1 MKKTSLTKIVLMWA
15 LFLMPTLLVHA
26 QDEEVVATAKP
37 TVFVDKISAGSSSD
51 KLTVLNAV
59 ATALTQSG
67 RVIVITSDSERAS
80 SFIDQ
85 HNSQD
90 DVTAGS
96 DMVAERLAVSMK
108 LGVQYYLAFTVDDI
122 AYSYNSGSASC
133 KITLTGKVIDP
144 KTSSVKGTKQMSFDG
159 SNSDNSQSKAFASA
173 VESITSA
180 KTVLTATPLFQ
191 FIEENFPIVCQIV
204 DIDKA
209 MIQNLQNNDIL
220 LQGSQSEAVE
230 KMLQNAGTDVKVL
243 VRCNQSVGS
252 TGIVTVTVE
261 MTAVEAFTSTTLA
274 STKLIGQN
282 RGDSLLVLEQTI
294 NAKANQ
300 QQRNSFFQQ
309 LQNVF
314 NAIAINGLEVE
325 LNLVIDQNV
334 DDFSFEDELDNGA
347 IFKDAFE
354 AWLRQVAVNGNERIS
369 MSSEK
374 YLGATLR
381 VPYFDEKGQSYKTS
395 GFHAAL
401 RKQMAELL
409 GDDHLAKIDV
419 MGQKV
424 IVTIQ

>member
-80 SFIDQ
+80 IFIDQ

-180 KTVLTATPLFQ
+180 KTVLTANPLFQ

-209 MIQNLQNNDIL
+209 NK
-220 LQGSQSEAVE
+220 GKAV
-230 KMLQNAGTDVKVL
+230 MVYVNAGTDNGIAKDTKFEVFK
-243 VRCNQSVGS
+243 QKTVG
-252 TGIVTVTVE
+252 T
-261 MTAVEAFTSTTLA
+261 
-274 STKLIGQN
+274 
-282 RGDSLLVLEQTI
+282 R
-294 NAKANQ
+294 
-300 QQRNSFFQQ
+300 
-309 LQNVF
+309 
-314 NAIAINGLEVE
+314 
-325 LNLVIDQNV
+325 
-334 DDFSFEDELDNGA
+334 
-347 IFKDAFE
+347 
-354 AWLRQVAVNGNERIS
+354 
-369 MSSEK
+369 
-374 YLGATLR
+374 
-381 VPYFDEKGQSYKTS
+381 
-395 GFHAAL
+395 
-401 RKQMAELL
+401 
-409 GDDHLAKIDV
+409 
-419 MGQKV
+419 
-424 IVTIQ
+424 TIQVKIGELSVDEVQAHDLTLCKVSKGGEEIFAEFNGGGTLYVKTRKKVGLLDKIGI